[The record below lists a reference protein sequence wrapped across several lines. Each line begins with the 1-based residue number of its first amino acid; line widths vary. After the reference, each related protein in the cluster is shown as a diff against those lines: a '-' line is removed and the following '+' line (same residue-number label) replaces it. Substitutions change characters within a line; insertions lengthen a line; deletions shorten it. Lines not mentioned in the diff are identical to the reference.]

1 MCSNFSTSSVVPQN
15 STLLLAPNVTVNQD
29 AAAHWPLITV
39 STRLARTRR
48 AINHFRLWTQTRGTE
63 RVEKERTRGTD
74 REIETERGRAV
85 PLRKGVERKER
96 KEKRWSG
103 QRRRSKRDTEWENG
117 IKREKMKGEKK
128 GKEKER
134 QTLTGSS
141 PNNNELINYK

>member
-1 MCSNFSTSSVVPQN
+1 M
-15 STLLLAPNVTVNQD
+15 
-29 AAAHWPLITV
+29 
-39 STRLARTRR
+39 
-48 AINHFRLWTQTRGTE
+48 
-63 RVEKERTRGTD
+63 EKERTRGTD

-103 QRRRSKRDTEWENG
+103 QRRRSKRETERENG
-117 IKREKMKGEKK
+117 IKREKMKGEKR

-141 PNNNELINYK
+141 RNNNELINYK